1 MEVLRVY
8 VNLTGWLEVAS
19 GDRVVRMLPFDGT
32 VDGPFFKGTILQ
44 GGVDT
49 QKVDPEG
56 IFHPQSVEDLDLSA
70 EQLDAASEFAELQ
83 IKAYYD
89 EKTQEFVIVQ
99 MAPDSELSVKGVE
112 IGNRLI
118 AADNK
123 KIYGAEDLK
132 IKLRQGADKGAIELK
147 IKSGNGNID
156 VVKLKLGK
164 Q

>member
-1 MEVLRVY
+1 MTL
-8 VNLTGWLEVAS
+8 L
-19 GDRVVRMLPFDGT
+19 
-32 VDGPFFKGTILQ
+32 
-44 GGVDT
+44 
-49 QKVDPEG
+49 
-56 IFHPQSVEDLDLSA
+56 
-70 EQLDAASEFAELQ
+70 
-83 IKAYYD
+83 KAYYD
-89 EKTQEFVIVQ
+89 ENAQDFVIVQ
-99 MAPDSELSVKGVE
+99 MAPDSELSAKGVE